1 MKKAN
6 SYILLLL
13 AVVIN
18 TQACSHAMT
27 MTSTCLINLNLF
39 IKLMLFSTTT
49 QDLLPSAIFYSVAV
63 DDNIPTCDTTR
74 NFILLL
80 RPLKCFSR

>member
-6 SYILLLL
+6 SYMLLLL

-39 IKLMLFSTTT
+39 IKLKLFSTTYYT
-49 QDLLPSAIFYSVAV
+49 GPAA
-63 DDNIPTCDTTR
+63 
-74 NFILLL
+74 
-80 RPLKCFSR
+80 

>member
-1 MKKAN
+1 MKNAN
-6 SYILLLL
+6 SYMLLLL

-18 TQACSHAMT
+18 TQDCSHAMT

-39 IKLMLFSTTT
+39 IKLKLFSTTT

-63 DDNIPTCDTTR
+63 DDNIPVTPQEIS
-74 NFILLL
+74 FFFFGL
-80 RPLKCFSR
+80 

>member
-18 TQACSHAMT
+18 TQDCSHAMT

-39 IKLMLFSTTT
+39 IKLKLFSNTTTTTTTTT

-63 DDNIPTCDTTR
+63 DDNIPVT
-74 NFILLL
+74 
-80 RPLKCFSR
+80 P